1 MLLIIMLAVALAA
14 GAVVGRALALVRAP
28 DGATATTGGTS
39 AGLAAPQPGTPADP
53 ASVAAAVAPGV
64 VDINTTV
71 GPEGA
76 HAAGTGI
83 VLSAGGEVL
92 TNNHVIA
99 GATAISVTDVGNGQ
113 TYQAKVVG
121 YDRAEDIAVLQLQGA
136 TGLRT
141 APLGDSSQVA
151 VGGGVVAIGNAG
163 GVGGAP
169 SVVSGTVT
177 ALDQPITATD
187 QNGANAEQLTGLIQ
201 VAADIQPGDSGGP
214 LADTTGR
221 VIGVNTAA
229 SAGFRFQA
237 GGGTG
242 FAIPINQA
250 VTIARQ
256 IEAGRSSVTVHI
268 GETAILGVQ
277 VLARPGDSG
286 VPVAAVVPGSP
297 AQQAGLTGGDVITS
311 LDGQA
316 VGAPSTLTTVLD
328 GHHPGDRVGLGW
340 VDPSGGSHT
349 ATVRLATGPAA

>member
-1 MLLIIMLAVALAA
+1 VLVAVLAVALFL
-14 GAVVGRALALVRAP
+14 GGVMVRALWIAVAP
-28 DGATATTGGTS
+28 ADGIATTGGLP
-39 AGLAAPQPGTPADP
+39 AGLAAPGPGTPADP
-53 ASVAAAVAPGV
+53 SSVAAAVSPGV
-64 VDINTTV
+64 VDINTTL
-71 GPEGA
+71 GLQGA

-83 VLSAGGEVL
+83 VLGAGGEVL

-121 YDRAEDIAVLQLQGA
+121 YDRSEDLAVIQLQGA
-136 TGLRT
+136 AGLRT

-151 VGGGVVAIGNAG
+151 IGSDVVAIGNAG

-187 QNGANAEQLTGLIQ
+187 ENGASAERLTGLIQ

-214 LADTTGR
+214 LADAAGR
-221 VIGVNTAA
+221 VIGVDTAA
-229 SAGFRFQA
+229 SAGFRMQA

-256 IEAGRSSVTVHI
+256 IEAGRSSATVHL

-277 VLARPGDSG
+277 VVSG
-286 VPVAAVVPGSP
+286 AGNSGAPVAAAVPGSP
-297 AQQAGLTGGDVITS
+297 AAQAGLARGDVITS

-316 VGAPSTLTTVLD
+316 VDAPSTLTTLLD

-349 ATVRLATGPAA
+349 ATVRLATGPVG